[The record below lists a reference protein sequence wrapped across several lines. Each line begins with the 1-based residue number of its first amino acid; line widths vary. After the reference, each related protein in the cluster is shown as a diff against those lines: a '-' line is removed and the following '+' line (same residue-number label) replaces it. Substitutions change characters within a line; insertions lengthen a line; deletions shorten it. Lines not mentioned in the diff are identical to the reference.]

1 MSLSTRILWGLL
13 ALCACAA
20 VFLAWMNPHL
30 ALEVASL
37 VRSCF

>member
-1 MSLSTRILWGLL
+1 MRDSG
-13 ALCACAA
+13 A
-20 VFLAWMNPHL
+20 VVTGFLAWMNPHL